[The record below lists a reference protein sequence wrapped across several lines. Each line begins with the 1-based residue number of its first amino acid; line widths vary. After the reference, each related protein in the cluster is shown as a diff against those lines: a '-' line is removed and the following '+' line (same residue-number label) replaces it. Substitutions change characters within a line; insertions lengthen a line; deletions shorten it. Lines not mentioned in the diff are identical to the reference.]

1 MKRALSYGELVA
13 CAEEFGKQKSALG
26 IAFESYERE
35 EEAQLA
41 FMEEYANGNDDPQL
55 SEIITMYNF

>member
-1 MKRALSYGELVA
+1 MKRPLSYGELVA
-13 CAEEFGKQKSALG
+13 CAEEFDKQKAALG
-26 IAFESYERE
+26 ITFEDVERE

-55 SEIITMYNF
+55 SEIITTYNL